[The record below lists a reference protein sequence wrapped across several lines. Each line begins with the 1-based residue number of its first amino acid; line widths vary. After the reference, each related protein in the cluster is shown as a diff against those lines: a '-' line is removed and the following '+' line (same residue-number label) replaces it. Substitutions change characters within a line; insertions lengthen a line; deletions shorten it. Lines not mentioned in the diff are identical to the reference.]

1 MKKMKI
7 YVKSTL
13 RRNCKYET
21 FPFEFTARSLNF
33 LMLLPFFF
41 LLLHVSKLARENVAQ
56 RALEI
61 SFLLWNAKIS
71 PTFPCRLSTCLSFVK
86 RRSLGNVYKHDKG
99 EEEEEGNHIEGL
111 LMEVKEPM
119 FPSLR
124 YHATHFYCR

>member
-13 RRNCKYET
+13 RNCKYET

-33 LMLLPFFF
+33 LCCLFFF
-41 LLLHVSKLARENVAQ
+41 CCMFPNLGKCCARST
-56 RALEI
+56 RDK
-61 SFLLWNAKIS
+61 FLLWHAEIS
-71 PTFPCRLSTCLSFVK
+71 PTFPCRLPTCLPFVK
-86 RRSLGNVYKHDKG
+86 RRSLGCVYKHDKG
-99 EEEEEGNHIEGL
+99 EEEEERNHIEGL

>member
-33 LMLLPFFF
+33 LYCCLFF
-41 LLLHVSKLARENVAQ
+41 LLLHVPKLGGKCCAKSTRDK
-56 RALEI
+56 
-61 SFLLWNAKIS
+61 FLLWHAKIS
-71 PTFPCRLSTCLSFVK
+71 PTFPCRLPTCLSFVK